1 MCIFASTMQPR
12 LLIMAVAVLLGGIGL
27 RAQNNPYKIDDSCYE
42 CMTRADALIGKEG
55 FDEANEALLKAA
67 TAASDNKA
75 LVLYYFERLRNCC
88 ALRPVSD
95 ANVLAAQEE
104 VKTNARKYGY
114 LQYYYQSYQSVKN
127 YFFNTGRQIRA
138 LELIQ
143 EMQKQAFEENNE
155 YGKWLAEKE
164 LASYYKVYGANSAA
178 REHIRASIRTYLS
191 TDDPTVRRQS
201 LCPYYLDYASTFQL
215 HLDSAR
221 FFVDKA
227 WENAV
232 LPADT
237 VMCMRESA
245 ILAAVAGDYP
255 RYKSFRDKCLESPHK
270 QALGRQTPTIFKS
283 IDALYDG
290 SFDKTDRSD
299 TSVYYSLVPN
309 NIYILSAVA
318 ETVGR
323 LDVAVDMKDFCLNA
337 NQKDF
342 STILE
347 MHVSEMDARYE
358 NDRLQD
364 QVEEKTRQV
373 EKVRRIVMV
382 LGILLLLGVILGLLS
397 YVRNLRRTQK
407 KDEKMIAELTAANE
421 RVMKADAAKDRFIQN
436 MTHELRTPLNAI
448 TGFSQLLALP
458 DGMFSSEEKEEFG
471 KHVLNNTSMMTMLLD
486 DLMST
491 SAMDSGGYRI
501 TMGEAECESICKEA
515 INAAEHRLQPGVQ
528 LLFKPSMELP
538 FTFTS
543 DALRIQQVL
552 TNLLT
557 NACKHTK
564 EGEIRLGCSLE
575 EVPGMISFSVEDT
588 GPGIPEGEAQ
598 RIFERFVKLDDFVQ
612 GTGLGLSICREIAA
626 KMNGK
631 IYLDTS
637 YGPGARFV
645 FAVPV

>member
-1 MCIFASTMQPR
+1 MQPR
-12 LLIMAVAVLLGGIGL
+12 LLIIVVAVLLGGIGL

-42 CMTRADALIGKEG
+42 CMSKADALIGKEG

-67 TAASDNKA
+67 TVASDNKA
-75 LVLYYFERLRNCC
+75 LVLYYVVRLRNFC
-88 ALRPVSD
+88 AIRPESD
-95 ANVLAAQEE
+95 ADILAAQEE

-127 YFFNTGRQIRA
+127 YYFNTGRQIRA

-164 LASYYKVYGANSAA
+164 LASYYKVYGAYSAA

-201 LCPYYLDYASTFQL
+201 LCPYYLDYASTFQ
-215 HLDSAR
+215 HILDSAR

-232 LPADT
+232 LPVDT

-245 ILAAVAGDYP
+245 ILAAVAGDFP
-255 RYKSFRDKCLESPHK
+255 RYKSYRDKCLESPHK
-270 QALGRQTPTIFKS
+270 QALGRMTPTMFKC

-290 SFDKTDRSD
+290 SFDRSD
-299 TSVYYSLVPN
+299 KSVYHSLLPN

-347 MHVSEMDARYE
+347 MHMSEMDARYE

-373 EKVRRIVMV
+373 EKVTRMVMV

-575 EVPGMISFSVEDT
+575 EVPGMIAFSVEDT

-626 KMNGK
+626 KMDGK

-637 YGPGARFV
+637 YSPGARFV

>member
-1 MCIFASTMQPR
+1 MQPR
-12 LLIMAVAVLLGGIGL
+12 LLIMAVAVLLGGSIGL
-27 RAQNNPYKIDDSCYE
+27 HAQNNPYKIDDSCYE

-55 FDEANEALLKAA
+55 FEEANEALLKAA

-75 LVLYYFERLRNCC
+75 LVLYYVERLRNIC
-88 ALRPVSD
+88 ALRPGND
-95 ANVLAAQEE
+95 ADILAAQEE
-104 VKTNARKYGY
+104 LKSNARKYGY
-114 LQYYYQSYQSVKN
+114 LQYYYQSYQFVKN
-127 YFFNTGRQIRA
+127 YFFNTSRQIRA
-138 LELIQ
+138 LEVIQ

-164 LASYYKVYGANSAA
+164 LASYYKVYGANTAA

-191 TDDPTVRRQS
+191 TADPTVRRQS
-201 LCPYYLDYASTFQL
+201 LCPYYLDYASTFHL
-215 HLDSAR
+215 SILDSAR

-232 LPADT
+232 LPVDT

-245 ILAAVAGDYP
+245 ILAAVAGNYS
-255 RYKSFRDKCLESPHK
+255 RYKSYRDKCLESPHK
-270 QALGRQTPTIFKS
+270 QALGRMTPTVFKS

-290 SFDKTDRSD
+290 SFDRTDKSIYFNL
-299 TSVYYSLVPN
+299 SPN
-309 NIYILSAVA
+309 NIYIISAVA
-318 ETVGR
+318 EAVGR
-323 LDVAVDMKDFCLNA
+323 LDVAVDMKDYCLNA

-347 MHVSEMDARYE
+347 MHMSEMDARYE

-373 EKVRRIVMV
+373 EKVTRMVMV

-491 SAMDSGGYRI
+491 SAMDTGGYRI

-575 EVPGMISFSVEDT
+575 EVPGMIAFSVEDT
-588 GPGIPEGEAQ
+588 GPGIPPEQAQ

-612 GTGLGLSICREIAA
+612 GTGLGLSICREITA
-626 KMNGK
+626 KMGGK

-637 YGPGARFV
+637 YSPGARFV